1 MVHQRIG
8 DLMSWPDIYAPDFP
22 IRVALGKVPGWSRVT
37 ALGHLP
43 AVNSNTVPEDIWT
56 LGGNYP
62 WLSAATLV
70 KIRSTSIDD
79 APGGAGCQSARVNA
93 LEDGTYLEKPVT
105 VTLNGTSD
113 VLLAAPIGAC
123 NGLLGMLPGV
133 ANAFCT
139 TVGDITLRR
148 QDNDEVLAVIPA
160 GKGISQQSQFTVPAG
175 KTLVIMG
182 LEAALTALS
191 GLTDRVVDVDTFFQA
206 PGQIYRLPR
215 RIQATD
221 RGPTNLEPRTG
232 IVVPEKNRFQLRCTA
247 VSSSQDTSVNGAFE
261 AFLVTN

>member
-1 MVHQRIG
+1 
-8 DLMSWPDIYAPDFP
+8 MSWPDIYAPDFA

-43 AVNSNTVPEDIWT
+43 AVNSGTVPEDIWT
-56 LGGNYP
+56 LGNAYP
-62 WLSAATLV
+62 WIEAATLV
-70 KIRSTSIDD
+70 KIRSTSAAD
-79 APGGAGCQSARVNA
+79 APGGAGAQSARVNA
-93 LEDGTYLEKPVT
+93 LEFGTYLEKPVT
-105 VTLNGTSD
+105 VTLNGTNF
-113 VLLAAPIGAC
+113 VNLADPIGAC
-123 NGLLGMLPGV
+123 NGLLGMAPGV

-139 TVGDITLRR
+139 TVGDILLCR
-148 QDNDEVLAVIPA
+148 QSDDAVLGIIPA

-175 KTLVIMG
+175 KTLVILG

-191 GLTDRVVDVDTFFQA
+191 GASDRVVDVDTFFQA

-221 RGPTNLEPRTG
+221 KGPTNLEPRTCV
-232 IVVPEKNRFQLRCTA
+232 IVPEKNRFQLRCTA
-247 VSSSQDTSVNGAFE
+247 VSSVSDTSVNGAFE